1 MQDSVLKIGD
11 IRLLCRQHFEQTGDK
26 LSFIHAYRMAAA
38 RQRHAFPMQLRIPED
53 SILSVKDFTA
63 FIDSIPVDC
72 SEPATHSAPDQTEAN
87 FHIEENDVIRQ
98 TDDLTSYIHIPFVN
112 DGFHTHDHFEINYVY
127 SGSAL
132 FQFMG
137 GEYRELRLT
146 SGDVC
151 FLAPEA
157 PHNFMADPDSLVISV
172 MIRKTTFDSVFSF
185 LMKRDSLLTAFFRE
199 NLYKKQAMGFLIFST
214 GTSWQVQRWMQML
227 LGEARCRDLCSNG
240 NSICITALFFNYLH
254 RHCQKYYT
262 GSGASTAENPE
273 LCCLVLLEYIRQ
285 NYASV
290 SLAELSRTFHYSPSF
305 LSKMIHRQTGISF
318 GEFVQKQKLEHGET
332 LLKTTGY
339 TLQEICEII
348 GYDSCAHFSRT
359 FKKRYGLSPSEF
371 RKQRQKAADAPSE
384 TRI

>member
-1 MQDSVLKIGD
+1 
-11 IRLLCRQHFEQTGDK
+11 
-26 LSFIHAYRMAAA
+26 MAAA
-38 RQRHAFPMQLRIPED
+38 RQRHAFPTQLRIPED

-185 LMKRDSLLTAFFRE
+185 LMKRDSCNLRRAAATGAFASGHSAE
-199 NLYKKQAMGFLIFST
+199 H
-214 GTSWQVQRWMQML
+214 
-227 LGEARCRDLCSNG
+227 NG
-240 NSICITALFFNYLH
+240 HPY
-254 RHCQKYYT
+254 
-262 GSGASTAENPE
+262 
-273 LCCLVLLEYIRQ
+273 
-285 NYASV
+285 
-290 SLAELSRTFHYSPSF
+290 
-305 LSKMIHRQTGISF
+305 
-318 GEFVQKQKLEHGET
+318 
-332 LLKTTGY
+332 
-339 TLQEICEII
+339 
-348 GYDSCAHFSRT
+348 
-359 FKKRYGLSPSEF
+359 
-371 RKQRQKAADAPSE
+371 
-384 TRI
+384 